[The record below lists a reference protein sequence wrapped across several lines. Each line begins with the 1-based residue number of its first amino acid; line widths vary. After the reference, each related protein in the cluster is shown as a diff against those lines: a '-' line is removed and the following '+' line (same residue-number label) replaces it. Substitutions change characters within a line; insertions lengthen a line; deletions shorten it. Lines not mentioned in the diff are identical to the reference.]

1 MIKGFQAPQRP
12 KHNKNSSRYDCCA
25 IFQIFWSPTIDLC
38 VKQHQASCSCQEP
51 CCLVNMWQ
59 MKTNIYVQEMTDV
72 VISVVFWV
80 AKTLVGRPYKTQI
93 IHYNMC
99 SKISSKY
106 QMFDILQ
113 LHGFLVWSLKKSVAT
128 QFLLKSVS
136 SDCPKS
142 ADWIFQQLK
151 LSCSD
156 CKSGQKS
163 YSQWIPALT
172 TLL

>member
-12 KHNKNSSRYDCCA
+12 KHHKNSSRYDCCA

-38 VKQHQASCSCQEP
+38 VKQHQASYSCQEP

-80 AKTLVGRPYKTQI
+80 AKTLVGRRYKTQI

-113 LHGFLVWSLKKSVAT
+113 LHGFLVWSLKKICGHTISFEICQLWLPKICRLDLSAT
-128 QFLLKSVS
+128 EVVLFRLQIWAKV
-136 SDCPKS
+136 
-142 ADWIFQQLK
+142 I
-151 LSCSD
+151 
-156 CKSGQKS
+156 
-163 YSQWIPALT
+163 
-172 TLL
+172 